1 MCYNSLIFNRFSI
14 ILFHKNKRLMVY
26 NAAKIG
32 IFSYIQYLF
41 AIFLAS
47 PSIF

>member
-1 MCYNSLIFNRFSI
+1 
-14 ILFHKNKRLMVY
+14 MVY

-47 PSIF
+47 PSIFEYMTSQG